1 MVMDLQRC
9 RRRRP
14 RWLVTTLLAT
24 ATASAASPTAILA
37 ESVAPR
43 VRAGPVRGPRRLAS
57 ADGRNSN
64 NTGNSTSSE
73 EYVCPGETAYI
84 ANGACDDMN
93 NNVYCGY
100 DGGDCCSCTATA
112 ASGSGS
118 ASASPSSYF
127 NCVDPAA
134 ACVGE
139 ENEDGGRDVADD
151 AQQRYSS
158 SGRAASASDESSAS
172 RLSDCVEQWIGD
184 GACDDMNNS
193 AECSYDG
200 GDCCSEDGDYS
211 ECLDPDALAAT
222 PSPYSEEEEEQEQ
235 EEQEEEDQE
244 QEQAVFFSSDSNT
257 APPSPSPPPYNAT
270 ESSDPSLGGEQDD
283 PAVSSSSSPPGASS
297 DETVDNSTPTLA
309 KAFFG
314 IGAACVV
321 ASGVAFLAVSYF
333 RLAERRKQE
342 VAAVR
347 RGSGQDHVRGDVGNE
362 RASGSTPAA
371 ASAGFPVTV
380 AV

>member
-1 MVMDLQRC
+1 MVMELRRR

-14 RWLVTTLLAT
+14 RWLVMTLLAT

-37 ESVAPR
+37 ESVARR

-112 ASGSGS
+112 ASGSAS
-118 ASASPSSYF
+118 ASASPPSYF

-139 ENEDGGRDVADD
+139 ENEDGGSDVADD

-211 ECLDPDALAAT
+211 ECLDPAALAAS
-222 PSPYSEEEEEQEQ
+222 PSPYSEEEEEQEEG
-235 EEQEEEDQE
+235 EEEEEEEEEEDQE
-244 QEQAVFFSSDSNT
+244 QEEAVFFSSDSNT

-270 ESSDPSLGGEQDD
+270 ESSGPSLGGEQDD

-297 DETVDNSTPTLA
+297 DETVGNSKPTLA

-347 RGSGQDHVRGDVGNE
+347 RGSGQDHVRGDGGDG
-362 RASGSTPAA
+362 RASGSTPAV
-371 ASAGFPVTV
+371 ASDGF
-380 AV
+380 